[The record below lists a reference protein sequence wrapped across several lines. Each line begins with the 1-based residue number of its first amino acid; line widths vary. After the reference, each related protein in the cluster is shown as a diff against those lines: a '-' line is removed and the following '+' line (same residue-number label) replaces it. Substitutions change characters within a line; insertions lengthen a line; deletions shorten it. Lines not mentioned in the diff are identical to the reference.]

1 MSFDGLF
8 LHHLKQEL
16 QILKSGRLVKIAE
29 IGDTDFI
36 FTIRSDKT
44 NHQLML
50 SFASDFAR
58 VNLKKKKYDTSS
70 HPKSFTM
77 LLRKHLEGYFLKDF
91 FQYESD
97 RILVFMF
104 TGYNEMRDYNQKYL
118 ICEVMGRYSNLILTT
133 DTYSIIDV
141 LKKDG
146 VGEYNRT
153 MLPNAIYRFP
163 ETNKKNPLARSLQ
176 SLQQDTVFSPKDL
189 IACYNGISMLAA
201 EYCFQTDAVHQ
212 TLYQLIHET
221 IHPVILLNKNQKK
234 DFYFQAC
241 NNPVL
246 EAYPSL
252 SALLDQFYY
261 EAEKTYTIK
270 QKTQDI
276 GRFVDRQ
283 ILKNTHKIQKLNQ
296 EMLSAMHADE
306 YRLYGELLMSYP
318 HLKEKAASVTVL
330 NYYTHEMVLIPLDA
344 KYDIITNSQKYFKKY
359 QKAKSAIHYIQEQI
373 QKSKEEIEYFQLLQ
387 FQLNQCS
394 LQDAMEIKQE
404 LINHKYMLAKTTKNV
419 KKQKPHLLSYLID
432 DVVISVGK
440 NNLQNEYLT
449 HKLAKPND
457 YWFHVK
463 DAPGSHVVVH
473 SDQLNENLIRSAAML
488 AACFSSYKDSS
499 SVPVDYT
506 QIRYIKK
513 IPQRRSCFV
522 TYSKQKTI
530 FIDPNPQIFAT
541 WKVKK

>member
-58 VNLKKKKYDTSS
+58 VHLTEKKYDTSS

-163 ETNKKNPLARSLQ
+163 ETNKKIRWHDPCNP
-176 SLQQDTVFSPKDL
+176 
-189 IACYNGISMLAA
+189 YN
-201 EYCFQTDAVHQ
+201 
-212 TLYQLIHET
+212 
-221 IHPVILLNKNQKK
+221 
-234 DFYFQAC
+234 
-241 NNPVL
+241 
-246 EAYPSL
+246 
-252 SALLDQFYY
+252 
-261 EAEKTYTIK
+261 
-270 QKTQDI
+270 
-276 GRFVDRQ
+276 
-283 ILKNTHKIQKLNQ
+283 
-296 EMLSAMHADE
+296 
-306 YRLYGELLMSYP
+306 
-318 HLKEKAASVTVL
+318 
-330 NYYTHEMVLIPLDA
+330 
-344 KYDIITNSQKYFKKY
+344 
-359 QKAKSAIHYIQEQI
+359 
-373 QKSKEEIEYFQLLQ
+373 
-387 FQLNQCS
+387 
-394 LQDAMEIKQE
+394 
-404 LINHKYMLAKTTKNV
+404 
-419 KKQKPHLLSYLID
+419 
-432 DVVISVGK
+432 
-440 NNLQNEYLT
+440 
-449 HKLAKPND
+449 
-457 YWFHVK
+457 
-463 DAPGSHVVVH
+463 
-473 SDQLNENLIRSAAML
+473 
-488 AACFSSYKDSS
+488 
-499 SVPVDYT
+499 
-506 QIRYIKK
+506 K
-513 IPQRRSCFV
+513 IPFFLP
-522 TYSKQKTI
+522 KT
-530 FIDPNPQIFAT
+530 
-541 WKVKK
+541 